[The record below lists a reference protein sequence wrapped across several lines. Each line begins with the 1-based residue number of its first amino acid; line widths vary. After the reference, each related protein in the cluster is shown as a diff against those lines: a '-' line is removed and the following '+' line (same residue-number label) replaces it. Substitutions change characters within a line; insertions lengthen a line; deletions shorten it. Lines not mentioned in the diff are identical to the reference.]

1 MIALIPGR
9 IKRAQLMKLG
19 KVTSNDP
26 VGRKAINF
34 HLSTTTQLEAYQA
47 YYKSI
52 HGDEISL
59 SQLVEEML
67 KRFMRDDREFQKF
80 AAKKPVVATAAP
92 AAPAAPATLSI
103 KK

>member
-1 MIALIPGR
+1 
-9 IKRAQLMKLG
+9 MKLG

-47 YYKSI
+47 YYQSI

-59 SQLVEEML
+59 SQLVEEIA
-67 KRFMRDDREFQKF
+67 KRFLKDDRDFQKF
-80 AAKKPVVATAAP
+80 FAKKPAATSADAPVAPLAP
-92 AAPAAPATLSI
+92 SSGTLSV

>member
-1 MIALIPGR
+1 
-9 IKRAQLMKLG
+9 MKLG

-34 HLSTTTQLEAYQA
+34 HQSTTTQLEAYQA
-47 YYKSI
+47 YYQQI

-59 SQLVEEML
+59 SQLVEEIA
-67 KRFMRDDREFQKF
+67 KRFLKDDRDFQKF
-80 AAKKPVVATAAP
+80 FAKKPVAAP
-92 AAPAAPATLSI
+92 AAVAPAAAPSTLSI